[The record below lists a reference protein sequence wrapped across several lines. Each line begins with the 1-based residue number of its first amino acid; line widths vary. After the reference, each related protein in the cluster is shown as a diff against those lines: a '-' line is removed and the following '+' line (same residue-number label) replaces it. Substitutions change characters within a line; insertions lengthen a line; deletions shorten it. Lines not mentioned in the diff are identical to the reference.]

1 MRTPIRGF
9 VASVALPLS
18 LALLAAGC
26 SGGQRAAAPQAE
38 AAGAARPEPVHA
50 ETFDAAKTL
59 AAQRKVPVLVDF
71 YSPT

>member
-9 VASVALPLS
+9 LAGIALPLS

-26 SGGQRAAAPQAE
+26 SGGQRAAAPPAQ
-38 AAGAARPEPVHA
+38 AAGAATSEPVHA
-50 ETFDAAKTL
+50 ESFDAAKAL